1 MENIKY
7 WIWFS
12 IFNFRPKDK
21 IDILN
26 IFDNKPENIW
36 NSTKEE
42 LFCKLN
48 QLSFSKKKI
57 EKILIDIISNKNNIN
72 LEKLENDLKDKNIK
86 VITFLN
92 NKYPKELLHI
102 YDYPI
107 LLYVKGNENILNNKS
122 ISIVGCR
129 DATEYGKYVAKEV
142 SKMLSDNNIIVISGL
157 ARGIDAYS
165 HIGCILNKKPT
176 IGVLGCGIDI
186 VYPKENEKIYDEILK
201 NNGAIIS
208 EYYLGTSPRKENFP
222 MRNRIVSGI
231 SIGTLVVEAKLRS
244 GSLITAHLA
253 LEQGKEVYAIP
264 RKYNKH

>member
-1 MENIKY
+1 
-7 WIWFS
+7 
-12 IFNFRPKDK
+12 
-21 IDILN
+21 
-26 IFDNKPENIW
+26 
-36 NSTKEE
+36 
-42 LFCKLN
+42 
-48 QLSFSKKKI
+48 
-57 EKILIDIISNKNNIN
+57 
-72 LEKLENDLKDKNIK
+72 
-86 VITFLN
+86 
-92 NKYPKELLHI
+92 
-102 YDYPI
+102 
-107 LLYVKGNENILNNKS
+107 
-122 ISIVGCR
+122 
-129 DATEYGKYVAKEV
+129 
-142 SKMLSDNNIIVISGL
+142 MLSDNNIIVISGL

>member
-1 MENIKY
+1 MDKYKIWFILLKISDSAKIKLLEKYNNEENIYNNIDNIVKEKLLYKNFLMRLKVKNNIEEEKLEEYLFKNNIKY
-7 WIWFS
+7 VTYS
-12 IFNFRPKDK
+12 SSLYP
-21 IDILN
+21 
-26 IFDNKPENIW
+26 
-36 NSTKEE
+36 
-42 LFCKLN
+42 
-48 QLSFSKKKI
+48 
-57 EKILIDIISNKNNIN
+57 
-72 LEKLENDLKDKNIK
+72 EKLKNIANPPY
-86 VITFLN
+86 VIFY
-92 NKYPKELLHI
+92 KGDISLL
-102 YDYPI
+102 DYNM
-107 LLYVKGNENILNNKS
+107 VA
-122 ISIVGCR
+122 IVGSR
-129 DATEYGKYVAKEV
+129 KNTNYGEQVTKFITSELYNISYGVVSGVA
-142 SKMLSDNNIIVISGL
+142 
-157 ARGIDAYS
+157 AGIDSIA
-165 HIGCILNKKPT
+165 HREILSRGGKT